1 MTSPTHIS
9 FSLFTLAFASIGQGM
24 EFNYENA
31 LLCAVGSLTPDID
44 NSKSWLG
51 RIFPFISK
59 PIENKFS
66 HRTLTHS
73 LLAIVFI
80 FSIAVL
86 VKILFDTGNFN
97 PIAFAI
103 GYTSHILIDCASI
116 QGVKILY
123 PFSMKNAVFP
133 FDTQNPEAYRVV
145 VGSKG

>member
-1 MTSPTHIS
+1 M
-9 FSLFTLAFASIGQGM
+9 
-24 EFNYENA
+24 
-31 LLCAVGSLTPDID
+31 CAIGSLSPDLD

-51 RIFPFISK
+51 RLFPFISK

-80 FSIAVL
+80 WSIAVSS
-86 VKILFDTGNFN
+86 KFLFFTGNFN

-103 GYTSHILIDCASI
+103 GYTSHILIDCASV

-123 PFSMKNAVFP
+123 PFSMRNAVFLLTP
-133 FDTQNPEAYRVV
+133 SNPKLTESSSALKPMLPSVSSLFFSQYP
-145 VGSKG
+145 SPI